1 MELLII
7 AIGAGLIII
16 ASVVRA
22 LVARSRHLPLG
33 SDRNPN
39 APAATSSARR
49 TLASPISWV
58 STTPV
63 TTAS

>member
-33 SDRNPN
+33 SDPESER
-39 APAATSSARR
+39 ARR
-49 TLASPISWV
+49 DIQRAKNLGQSHFVGLDNTGDHR
-58 STTPV
+58 
-63 TTAS
+63 